1 MLLLLALLCA
11 DPKPNVPTDAEI
23 TQWVTRDYLKYIR
36 SDIKPDDA
44 IGKLAKEYG
53 RHPSVIVKILGKD
66 KPAFVD
72 YRPKKRKPSGKETDE
87 KEPAKEDDE
96 LNLFPVELHGETKVQ
111 FYRQHDRFKKETLY
125 YAADRFDDF
134 EILTSLNVLS
144 NGETVLRIRVN
155 GGMPPEF
162 LADNEPIRYAA
173 SNAEEMVIAFSKSQ
187 KVEIR
192 VEGKEFTLTPDSMDS
207 FRVLVEMRTSQVKR
221 NRVDKMFSE
230 REEPEKGI
238 PMCLVTK
245 GIKDIR
251 SSSR

>member
-1 MLLLLALLCA
+1 MLLLLVLLCA
-11 DPKPNVPTDAEI
+11 DPKPNVPTEAEI
-23 TQWVTRDYLKYIR
+23 TEWVKKDYLKYIR

-53 RHPSVIVKILGKD
+53 RHPQVIVKILGKD

-72 YRPKKRKPSGKETDE
+72 YRPKKRKQETE
-87 KEPAKEDDE
+87 KEPDKETKEDDE

-125 YAADRFDDF
+125 YSTDRFEHF

-162 LADNEPIRYAA
+162 LADNEPVRYAA

-192 VEGKEFTLTPDSMDS
+192 VDGKEFTLTPDSMDS
-207 FRVLVEMRTSQVKR
+207 FKVLVELRTSQVKR
-221 NRVDKMFSE
+221 NKVDKMFAE
-230 REEPEKGI
+230 LEEPEKGI
-238 PMCLVTK
+238 PMCLITR

-251 SSSR
+251 NSNR